1 MPCKKGKIELDY
13 AIVNDTPQD
22 QALKDITQNT
32 VESNAPI
39 APSGDEKGFPLALAR
54 SGELLRIAAF
64 KTGKGL
70 GKRLGSLGLRKGSL
84 VQVALRQKNGSVV
97 VSHENNR
104 VALGAAAAQM
114 IIVTLCAPQADK

>member
-1 MPCKKGKIELDY
+1 MNN
-13 AIVNDTPQD
+13 APQD
-22 QALKDITQNT
+22 YVITNNAA
-32 VESNAPI
+32 ESNASMAQI
-39 APSGDEKGFPLALAR
+39 SDEKGFPLALAR
-54 SGELLRIAAF
+54 SGEQLRIAAF

-114 IIVTLCAPQADK
+114 IIVTLCAEPSD